1 MKCFLLLALAA
12 GLSLPVQAG
21 IPSSR
26 QGKWMKASE
35 GKNSGVI
42 WMIDT
47 EDVELKRSRMRFWVE
62 RRQGLNEQT
71 DGGLR
76 ASWTGK

>member
-1 MKCFLLLALAA
+1 MRRLFLAPLILI
-12 GLSLPVQAG
+12 LSLPVQAG

-35 GKNSGVI
+35 SKNSGVI

-47 EDVELKRSRMRFWVE
+47 EDVELKRTKMRFWVE

-71 DGGLR
+71 DGGLK

>member
-1 MKCFLLLALAA
+1 MKRFLLLALAA

-35 GKNSGVI
+35 GNNSGVI

-47 EDVELKRSRMRFWVE
+47 EDVELKRTKMRLWVE

-71 DGGLR
+71 DGGLK